1 MIVYLGKAIRHCG
14 SQLWNHSALASSLC
28 LTCLTCKMGVM
39 TVPHLSQQNPTLLS
53 HDAPPHHPPALYLTT
68 RQGRL
73 PSKRSQQVLSF
84 TLRANVCVSGN
95 GYQSPQLAGEK
106 TESGWVS
113 EHSEHLP
120 PVGFR
125 AATATSL
132 GPSGLR
138 DAAGQRLCSES
149 GTWVGAEDGRGGASR
164 WVGLGKIE
172 RG

>member
-1 MIVYLGKAIRHCG
+1 MWL
-14 SQLWNHSALASSLC
+14 SALESLSFS
-28 LTCLTCKMGVM
+28 KFS
-39 TVPHLSQQNPTLLS
+39 VPHLPHLQNGSNDSPSPVSAEPNPAS

-149 GTWVGAEDGRGGASR
+149 GTWVGAEDGRGGASQ